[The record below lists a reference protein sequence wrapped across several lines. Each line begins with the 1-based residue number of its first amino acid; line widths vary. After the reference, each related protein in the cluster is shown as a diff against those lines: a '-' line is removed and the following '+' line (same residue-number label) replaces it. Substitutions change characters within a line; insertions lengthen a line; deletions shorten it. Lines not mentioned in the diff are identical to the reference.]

1 MWKIVEAVEAEI
13 VENFLVSYW
22 IRYLVASVL
31 LRPQNVQWIA
41 AAMRSTSGWFMLASD
56 QLAELLPSTIQFGC
70 LVWNIAFRVIHMNCS
85 EF

>member
-1 MWKIVEAVEAEI
+1 MEAVEAEI
-13 VENFLVSYW
+13 W
-22 IRYLVASVL
+22 IRYLVASIL

-56 QLAELLPSTIQFGC
+56 QLDELLPSTIFGR